1 MAMRSRSHPLA
12 LAGGM
17 IAVAQLVPVLHL
29 VQALRRQPEAKASG
43 KFQAVRERSRS
54 L

>member
-1 MAMRSRSHPLA
+1 
-12 LAGGM
+12 M
-17 IAVAQLVPVLHL
+17 IAVAASLFRFYTWW
-29 VQALRRQPEAKASG
+29 QALRRQPEAKASG